1 MIFLLYVFSL
11 LISKGDAMPESF
23 AWRLSSSMLRVS
35 VPIRNAATNRNHM
48 QHFIRIFRLTE
59 KTPFVYSAVLFIYF
73 GAMWYMERK
82 AILKE
87 LQLVEMR

>member
-1 MIFLLYVFSL
+1 
-11 LISKGDAMPESF
+11 
-23 AWRLSSSMLRVS
+23 
-35 VPIRNAATNRNHM
+35 M

-73 GAMWYMERK
+73 GAMWCMKRK